1 MAYSGQTTHYGLP
14 KYVSTDKPSWLDT
27 NDAFDTIDAA
37 IYAAATAVDPSTIT
51 TMQNDIT
58 ALQSGKQDVLTFDAA
73 PASGSVN
80 PVTSGGVYTAVN
92 NVSIALGVTDLK
104 VSALEGA
111 MGNTDISAI
120 GDGTVTG
127 AISSLAQSGGDSVS
141 ISFTSTDTWGA
152 ALTQLT
158 SAADLTKIK
167 ATSKI
172 LVSVPGEDSAFAFT
186 RKDGSGNYN
195 FNYAT
200 GGSSSINVN
209 GITIGANKV
218 FYAITHLLSGTDSYT
233 DNSPN
238 ATTVAGTI
246 TLYY

>member
-1 MAYSGQTTHYGLP
+1 MAYSGQTIHYGLP

-104 VSALEGA
+104 VSTLEGA
-111 MGNTDISAI
+111 MGTTDISAI

-127 AISSLAQSGGDSVS
+127 AIDTLNSSITSGETFAGKAVTTVKLKESINIHTSQTVFTSLANLITANEFISIDVVVNSATGAFPVSYAADGSSCLTGVINASGFVLLMSASGVFADGDSVDVCGTFKY
-141 ISFTSTDTWGA
+141 ISRT
-152 ALTQLT
+152 
-158 SAADLTKIK
+158 
-167 ATSKI
+167 
-172 LVSVPGEDSAFAFT
+172 
-186 RKDGSGNYN
+186 
-195 FNYAT
+195 
-200 GGSSSINVN
+200 
-209 GITIGANKV
+209 
-218 FYAITHLLSGTDSYT
+218 
-233 DNSPN
+233 
-238 ATTVAGTI
+238 
-246 TLYY
+246 

>member
-1 MAYSGQTTHYGLP
+1 MAYSGQTSHYGLP

-104 VSALEGA
+104 VSTLEGS
-111 MGNTDISAI
+111 MGNSDISAI

-127 AISSLAQSGGDSVS
+127 AISDLAGESVTITAIAS
-141 ISFTSTDTWGA
+141 DTYTT
-152 ALTQLT
+152 L
-158 SAADLTKIK
+158 LTKIK
-167 ATSKI
+167 NALNNNYSKNSKI
-172 LVSVPGEDSAFAFT
+172 VSPEGSVFEIFNVSDGDFNLVRGGVS
-186 RKDGSGNYN
+186 N
-195 FNYAT
+195 FFIDNIRCT
-200 GGSSSINVN
+200 SDEWN
-209 GITIGANKV
+209 
-218 FYAITHLLSGTDSYT
+218 LLSIS
-233 DNSPN
+233 N
-238 ATTVAGTI
+238 TI
-246 TLYY
+246 AISSRLGNTIAVGYVGLWTIYK

>member
-37 IYAAATAVDPSTIT
+37 IYAAATAVDPNIIT

-58 ALQSGKQDVLTFDAA
+58 ALQSGKQDVLTFDPA

-111 MGNTDISAI
+111 MGTTDISSI

-127 AISSLAQSGGDSVS
+127 AISAINNGSAQES
-141 ISFTSTDTWGA
+141 IETGS
-152 ALTQLT
+152 
-158 SAADLTKIK
+158 SAGTYG
-167 ATSKI
+167 SKI
-172 LVSVPGEDSAFAFT
+172 AELYALIDFSKVTGASYIKNMLSNQIFKLNFLRSSEARYVVMDTNDASQPIRISQLSIASTGVATTAVTTTSGSSFADITSSAF
-186 RKDGSGNYN
+186 
-195 FNYAT
+195 
-200 GGSSSINVN
+200 N
-209 GITIGANKV
+209 GKLV
-218 FYAITHLLSGTDSYT
+218 
-233 DNSPN
+233 
-238 ATTVAGTI
+238 
-246 TLYY
+246 LYY

>member
-104 VSALEGA
+104 VSTLEGA
-111 MGNTDISAI
+111 ISTINSDLSNCGKRTLLWTNPNVTADFTEQDIILSDSINNYDGFEVVYTYSSTVSGTAFTSGLIPKDKGTVISSNAGVYYYRTISAPSGTTLHI
-120 GDGTVTG
+120 G
-127 AISSLAQSGGDSVS
+127 GGYV
-141 ISFTSTDTWGA
+141 
-152 ALTQLT
+152 
-158 SAADLTKIK
+158 
-167 ATSKI
+167 
-172 LVSVPGEDSAFAFT
+172 
-186 RKDGSGNYN
+186 SGNPN
-195 FNYAT
+195 NTAT
-200 GGSSSINVN
+200 IPYEVYGY
-209 GITIGANKV
+209 K
-218 FYAITHLLSGTDSYT
+218 F
-233 DNSPN
+233 
-238 ATTVAGTI
+238 
-246 TLYY
+246 